1 MNRNTEKVT
10 PLYLL
15 KKAIGSIF
23 YRHALGNLRHKFR
36 YNSDQVFKTRNTIQ
50 FCHHTRTVF
59 VSLQFLFYS
68 SGEFTVLI
76 STAAALSP
84 NLFPPPVLGSAILST
99 CIHRWATL
107 VGLDS
112 AILSP
117 SAWEFWLVTMRET
130 AYFMLCSVP
139 LGHVTSTF
147 CAVMALSIRQKRKEK
162 KRRCFV
168 YGRNC
173 KTDFPLGD
181 KLRRGARSRW
191 SEGDLPLICLPPPPT
206 PKIKALINGISL
218 FLFLQIPLPLL
229 YAHQTLIG

>member
-1 MNRNTEKVT
+1 M
-10 PLYLL
+10 
-15 KKAIGSIF
+15 
-23 YRHALGNLRHKFR
+23 
-36 YNSDQVFKTRNTIQ
+36 
-50 FCHHTRTVF
+50 
-59 VSLQFLFYS
+59 
-68 SGEFTVLI
+68 I
-76 STAAALSP
+76 STIAALSP
-84 NLFPPPVLGSAILST
+84 NLFPPPVLDSAILST
-99 CIHRWATL
+99 CIHLWATL

-117 SAWEFWLVTMRET
+117 SAWDF
-130 AYFMLCSVP
+130 YFIGEQDEACGGGGIRP
-139 LGHVTSTF
+139 
-147 CAVMALSIRQKRKEK
+147 AILSLPKWRTCQ
-162 KRRCFV
+162 CFV

-229 YAHQTLIG
+229 HPHQILIG